1 MSDQLLNMI
10 ANRWPLRALDPGDFA
25 AFKAKGMRFTLRA
38 WEAEGFGHVSL
49 MTAKGFFGL
58 MQMDTLIVNPK
69 EIDMP
74 LYSYDRIFAMGNDTL
89 IAELYDTTVGGF
101 SAPALDKVVAE
112 ASALPERDPGKH
124 WYDTIRLPQ
133 SISKKGKKAQRGAF
147 DQLAAAHLRAWM
159 NADCPPLTDKAAKAE
174 KTAAYVN
181 GLLTNGGPSTD
192 VFLQAMGRE
201 KTERLFRTLLFCTD

>member
-10 ANRWPLRALDPGDFA
+10 ANRWNLRALDPGDFA
-25 AFKAKGMRFTLRA
+25 AFKAKGMKFTLRA

-58 MQMDTLIVNPK
+58 MRMDTLILNPK
-69 EIDMP
+69 EIDLP

-101 SAPALDKVVAE
+101 SAPALDKVVADS
-112 ASALPERDPGKH
+112 SALPERDPGKH

-147 DQLAAAHLRAWM
+147 DQLAAAHLGAWM
-159 NADCPPLTDKAAKAE
+159 DTDCPPLTDKAAKAE

-192 VFLQAMGRE
+192 VFLQVMGRE
-201 KTERLFRTLLFCTD
+201 KTERLFRTLLFGTD